1 MIDVKN
7 LMRYHEALTDLSK
20 FEAALTNTDV
30 RKKLAKLQKMLH
42 DGQTKLKKYER
53 DIVVEQNQVS
63 ELMSKNAKWEDE
75 LKELDIDLN
84 YISET
89 DVEDL
94 DAKEVKQIVEDFET
108 TYEKIA
114 AGKGKAENLIRSIEA
129 QEEGIKKTMIQIK
142 KAKQEFIALKEVYD
156 KELEKNA
163 PKLNELKAQV
173 SERAKAVDPKLI
185 ERYTK
190 IRAMHP
196 DPLAAYK
203 NERCSGC
210 NMQLPSSI
218 AITIKNSNTPVECES
233 CGRILYIEE

>member
-1 MIDVKN
+1 
-7 LMRYHEALTDLSK
+7 MRYHEALTDLSK

-42 DGQTKLKKYER
+42 DGQTRLKKYER

-114 AGKGKAENLIRSIEA
+114 AGKALCPSI
-129 QEEGIKKTMIQIK
+129 QHGQPG
-142 KAKQEFIALKEVYD
+142 F
-156 KELEKNA
+156 
-163 PKLNELKAQV
+163 
-173 SERAKAVDPKLI
+173 
-185 ERYTK
+185 
-190 IRAMHP
+190 
-196 DPLAAYK
+196 
-203 NERCSGC
+203 
-210 NMQLPSSI
+210 
-218 AITIKNSNTPVECES
+218 
-233 CGRILYIEE
+233 